1 MKKSKI
7 KLAIKQSLEENE
19 LNPKNILGKK
29 RNKIILDDDE
39 EKEEEKNNNINEDKD
54 KDKDIIEEVLN
65 KGSRKR

>member
-29 RNKIILDDDE
+29 RNKIILDDDDDE
-39 EKEEEKNNNINEDKD
+39 EKEEEKYNYINEDKD
-54 KDKDIIEEVLN
+54 KDKDIMKKN
-65 KGSRKR
+65 

>member
-29 RNKIILDDDE
+29 RNKIILDDDDE
-39 EKEEEKNNNINEDKD
+39 EKKEEKYNYINEDKD
-54 KDKDIIEEVLN
+54 KDIMKKN
-65 KGSRKR
+65 